1 MAVKQYSRVP
11 PEGPR
16 DARIAIVGESPGID
30 ELRKGR
36 PFVGRAGEQLDRM
49 LAGAGILRKDCYITN
64 LLKSVPDGPK
74 EEWFFNGGSPSQA
87 MFQGMLELLEEL
99 QGVKPNVVVPLGN
112 PALWAL
118 TGRMEIL
125 KRRGSIMEAT
135 AIPGLKVIP
144 TIHPAFYVHGH
155 YAMSYKE
162 PLGIWDFARIQE
174 ESQTPD
180 INLPSFDAI
189 INPTSDQVNEAVE
202 RLLSGDHITA
212 DSEWYSPDS
221 PAYIAF
227 TNDPSW
233 AICLSPKGRLY
244 EVLAIKELC
253 ESNVPKIW
261 QNAAFDAVALDRMGM
276 RVRNVR
282 DDLMV
287 AWNAAWGDLREK
299 RLSTIS
305 SVLTRYPYY
314 KDDGDFVGKDDRR
327 GKLYCCTD
335 TVVTEES
342 MQRMEQEEFPYTR
355 SRKGYEISMSIM
367 DAMLESSYRGI
378 RVDRAKLK
386 STRESYEQGAEE
398 LNEKLNTVLGRS
410 INVRSSK
417 QVCDLIY
424 DELGI
429 RRKKRTSKQEVLLD
443 IAASTDVGVVKTIIT
458 GIIRIRAALNMVSR
472 YLGDDIVDHDGRC
485 RTNWNVAG
493 TRSGRL
499 SATEPWWG
507 GLPLQTIP
515 DARSKFRKELGNP
528 RDVFIP
534 DPGCVFI
541 GHDLG
546 QAEAFVVAALTGD
559 EELLRDLVNRIDIHC
574 KLASRM
580 PFNLSFE
587 ELVALCKERG
597 KDNVP
602 ERYLSKKTRHASN
615 YIMGSGTL
623 QLTINREYLD
633 TGVGVNTSTARTL
646 HRSYLNLAPGLE
658 LWWMEVKNK
667 LRREKRLTNVLG
679 RSRQFTGNVDNS
691 LPEAVSF
698 EPQSTVADMTTLAM
712 SRSLKRIRCLDPEAQ
727 AFVHMHDGSL
737 FQVRDEVA
745 DEALAI
751 LEEEAKI
758 PLTIKGIDLAIPVET
773 KRGMSWGEMD

>member
-1 MAVKQYSRVP
+1 MRRVP

-16 DARIAIVGESPGID
+16 DARIAIVGESPGVD

-36 PFVGRAGEQLDRM
+36 PFAGRAGEQLDRM
-49 LAGAGILRKDCYITN
+49 LVGAGILRKDCYITN
-64 LLKSVPDGPK
+64 LLKSVPSRPK
-74 EEWFFNGGSPSQA
+74 EEWFFSDGSPTRE
-87 MFQGMLELLEEL
+87 MFDGMLEIFEEL
-99 QGVKPNVVVPLGN
+99 KAVKPNVVVPLGN

-118 TGRMEIL
+118 TGKMQIL
-125 KRRGSIMEAT
+125 KRRGSIMEST
-135 AIPGLKVIP
+135 MIPGLKVIP
-144 TIHPAFYVHGH
+144 TIHPAFYIHGH

-174 ESQTPD
+174 EAQLPD
-180 INLPSFDAI
+180 ICLPSFDAI
-189 INPTSDQVNEAVE
+189 INPTSGQVDDAVN
-202 RLLSGDHITA
+202 RLLQGDHITA
-212 DSEWYSPDS
+212 DSEWYSPDE

-233 AICLSPKGRLY
+233 AICLDPKGRLY
-244 EVLAIKELC
+244 EALAIKELC
-253 ESNVPKIW
+253 ESPVPKIW

-276 RVRNVR
+276 HVNNVR

-305 SVLTRYPYY
+305 SILTRYPYY
-314 KDDGDFVGKDDRR
+314 KDDLGFVGKDDRR

-335 TVVTEES
+335 AVVTDES
-342 MQRMEQEEFPYTR
+342 MKKMEVEEFPYTR
-355 SRKGYEISMSIM
+355 SRGGYEISMSIM
-367 DAMLESSYRGI
+367 DAMLESSYKGI
-378 RVDRAKLK
+378 RIDRAKLK
-386 STRESYEQGAEE
+386 EIRESYQTGADE
-398 LNEKLNTVLGRS
+398 LNEKLNTVLGRN
-410 INVRSSK
+410 INVRSSQ
-417 QVCDLIY
+417 QVCGLIY

-443 IAASTDVGVVKTIIT
+443 IAASTDISAVKTIIT
-458 GIIRIRAALNMVSR
+458 GIIRIRAALNMISR
-472 YLGDDIVDHDGRC
+472 YLQDDIVDHDGRC

-528 RDVFIP
+528 RSVFIP
-534 DPGCVFI
+534 DPGCVFV

-559 EELLRDLVNRIDIHC
+559 EELLLDLVNRVDIHC

-580 PFNLSFE
+580 PFNMTFD
-587 ELVALCKERG
+587 ELVALCKVKG

-615 YIMGSGTL
+615 YIMGPGTL
-623 QLTINREYLD
+623 QLTINKEYLD
-633 TGVGVNTSTARTL
+633 TGVGVNASRAKTL

-658 LWWMEVKNK
+658 IWWSEVKRT
-667 LRREKRLTNVLG
+667 LRRERRLTNVLG

-698 EPQSTVADMTTLAM
+698 EPQSTVADMTTLTI
-712 SRSLKRIRCLDPEAQ
+712 SRSLRRIRSIDKEAQ
-727 AFVHMHDGSL
+727 CFTHMHDGSL
-737 FQVRDEVA
+737 FQVREEVA

-751 LEEEAKI
+751 IEEEAKI
-758 PLTIKGIDLAIPVET
+758 PLTVNGIDLAIPVET